1 MPKVNIEFE
10 LVAMVHNLRKLAKL
24 ITVKPNNG
32 NNGRPN
38 NDNHRANNANA
49 SNINPTNIDLAQI
62 CVA

>member
-1 MPKVNIEFE
+1 MPKVNIEFG
-10 LVAMVHNLRKLAKL
+10 LVAMAHNLRKLAKL
-24 ITVKPNNG
+24 IIAKPNNG
-32 NNGRPN
+32 NNSRPN